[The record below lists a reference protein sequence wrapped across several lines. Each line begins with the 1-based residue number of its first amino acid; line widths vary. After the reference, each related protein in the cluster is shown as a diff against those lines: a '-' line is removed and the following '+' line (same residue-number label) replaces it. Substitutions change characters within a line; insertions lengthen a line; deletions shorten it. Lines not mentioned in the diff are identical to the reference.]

1 LITTLDI
8 KLGDYTDVILK
19 GPQEANL
26 WLASIAI
33 GGPWAW
39 FIRLRRSDRS
49 YQPGQQV
56 TGWVATISQ
65 RNNSVYL
72 HDSDYGRLPVSRRM
86 RPRYLRALR
95 AVISMFDAL
104 EKGQVELPDKETL
117 AEFRGMLGRC
127 AKTDQADWFTLFEA
141 FGLSNG
147 PQAIRLYHSIIDLQ
161 ELLKQRDDKAIR
173 WALQDLNI
181 GLAEYVKAAEATLRV
196 ENEILLPETTLR
208 AFEPSR
214 ARGADSR
221 VPDSNAIHQTRSA
234 SRSTTLDL
242 IARRKLAWANRTHEG
257 MVNHLAHELRKRG
270 YEPQY
275 NTFIDLFCSRERDAI
290 IFEVKSISA
299 ENWLSQ
305 IRFAVSQ
312 LYEYRYIHELKQA
325 KLCLVL
331 SSPPPEQWIISY
343 LEEDRSIH
351 LCWLSS
357 AGGFDGP
364 GWRLLFGAPILG

>member
-1 LITTLDI
+1 
-8 KLGDYTDVILK
+8 
-19 GPQEANL
+19 
-26 WLASIAI
+26 
-33 GGPWAW
+33 
-39 FIRLRRSDRS
+39 
-49 YQPGQQV
+49 
-56 TGWVATISQ
+56 
-65 RNNSVYL
+65 
-72 HDSDYGRLPVSRRM
+72 
-86 RPRYLRALR
+86 
-95 AVISMFDAL
+95 
-104 EKGQVELPDKETL
+104 
-117 AEFRGMLGRC
+117 
-127 AKTDQADWFTLFEA
+127 
-141 FGLSNG
+141 
-147 PQAIRLYHSIIDLQ
+147 
-161 ELLKQRDDKAIR
+161 
-173 WALQDLNI
+173 
-181 GLAEYVKAAEATLRV
+181 
-196 ENEILLPETTLR
+196 
-208 AFEPSR
+208 
-214 ARGADSR
+214 
-221 VPDSNAIHQTRSA
+221 
-234 SRSTTLDL
+234 
-242 IARRKLAWANRTHEG
+242 

>member
-1 LITTLDI
+1 
-8 KLGDYTDVILK
+8 
-19 GPQEANL
+19 
-26 WLASIAI
+26 
-33 GGPWAW
+33 
-39 FIRLRRSDRS
+39 
-49 YQPGQQV
+49 
-56 TGWVATISQ
+56 
-65 RNNSVYL
+65 
-72 HDSDYGRLPVSRRM
+72 
-86 RPRYLRALR
+86 
-95 AVISMFDAL
+95 MFDAL

-147 PQAIRLYHSIIDLQ
+147 PQAIRLYHSVIDLQ

-181 GLAEYVKAAEATLRV
+181 GLAEYVKAAEAILKV

-214 ARGADSR
+214 ARGADSK
-221 VPDSNAIHQTRSA
+221 VTDSSAIHQARSA

-242 IARRKLAWANRTHEG
+242 IARRKLAWANSTHEG

-305 IRFAVSQ
+305 IRSAVSQ

-357 AGGFDGP
+357 AGDFDGP
-364 GWRLLFGAPILG
+364 GWRLLFDAPTLG